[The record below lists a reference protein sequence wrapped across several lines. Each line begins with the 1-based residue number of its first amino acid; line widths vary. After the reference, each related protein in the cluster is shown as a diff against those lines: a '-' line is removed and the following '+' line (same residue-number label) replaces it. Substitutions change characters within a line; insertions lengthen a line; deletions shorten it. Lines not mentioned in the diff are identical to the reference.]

1 MKGQKLVNRHR
12 FEVIRFHFFNPDDL
26 PPCRRLPPKTHLG
39 DWWPGYHEWKN
50 TGVQKGTL
58 QGDPTRLP
66 GVSASHFKLKLQDD
80 LLTRPV
86 QQLMGDALD
95 DPEPGASR

>member
-1 MKGQKLVNRHR
+1 M
-12 FEVIRFHFFNPDDL
+12 
-26 PPCRRLPPKTHLG
+26 
-39 DWWPGYHEWKN
+39 
-50 TGVQKGTL
+50 
-58 QGDPTRLP
+58 LP

>member
-39 DWWPGYHEWKN
+39 DWWSGYHEWK
-50 TGVQKGTL
+50 TL
-58 QGDPTRLP
+58 FKKEHFKVILP
-66 GVSASHFKLKLQDD
+66 CYRVSASHFKLKLQDD

>member
-1 MKGQKLVNRHR
+1 MNYRIMSGKTPMFKNEH
-12 FEVIRFHFFNPDDL
+12 FKVIL
-26 PPCRRLPPKTHLG
+26 PCYR
-39 DWWPGYHEWKN
+39 
-50 TGVQKGTL
+50 
-58 QGDPTRLP
+58 
-66 GVSASHFKLKLQDD
+66 VSASHFKLKLQDD